1 MCQNVVLCGNG
12 LIFQKCLTL
21 SQMTNFLLFQTKTF
35 ADDNLNIC
43 QMMEL
48 VFPTIENIV
57 RKEKMLAFKRLLFQ
71 GCENS

>member
-57 RKEKMLAFKRLLFQ
+57 RKRENAGFQKASFSRL
-71 GCENS
+71 